1 MKLLILKMLQAVR
14 RHQAVLLAAFC
25 AFAGTS
31 AFSQDITFSGSAK
44 TAVGV
49 FIRGDNA
56 GDFSPAKETVSGEVD
71 ARFADCA
78 VFIAGN
84 AYFNAL
90 AANSGGSFSVTDGLG
105 AELQEAYFSWT
116 SNEFGNGLTAGLKF
130 GRQITAWGKADG
142 IRIAD
147 ILCPQNLASLGT
159 SNYSESR
166 LGIDAVK
173 ATFSGTYFSA
183 DAYWIPFFRPS
194 ALPFESWNPIGKV
207 LIPSSVIFA
216 GNAVPVMLGDISK
229 PELNIANSSY
239 AARVSFWFPA
249 IDFSLYGYYGFDDS
263 PNFLYTP
270 TITMPPKIDKFTV
283 TGKYYRYGMA
293 GFDLAV
299 PAGAFVIRA
308 ESAFFIER
316 ALQLGQTSLGGCER
330 KNELRALAG
339 IDWNKNGW
347 MLTAQYY
354 GDVVFDYVDSLARNA
369 YEHGATAN
377 LSKTL
382 FSETLTLSCTGL
394 VRLNDLDGFAG
405 LKAKYSLT
413 DEISLALAFDGYFP
427 GPKSDGTY
435 GKYKD
440 LSCVRFEGAVK
451 F

>member
-1 MKLLILKMLQAVR
+1 MLQAVR
-14 RHQAVLLAAFC
+14 RYRTALLAAFC

-56 GDFSPAKETVSGEVD
+56 GDFSPAKETVSGEID

-105 AELQEAYFSWT
+105 AELQEAYFTWT

-194 ALPFESWNPIGKV
+194 ALPFESWNPLRKA
-207 LIPSSVIFA
+207 LIPSSV
-216 GNAVPVMLGDISK
+216 GAVPVVLGDISK

-249 IDFSLYGYYGFDDS
+249 VDFSLYGYYGFDDS
-263 PNFLYTP
+263 PNLSYVP
-270 TITMPPKIDKFTV
+270 DMPPKITV

-316 ALQLGQTSLGGCER
+316 ALQLGQTSFGGCER

-354 GDVVFDYVDSLARNA
+354 GDVVFDYVDSLARDA

-377 LSKTL
+377 FSKTL

-394 VRLNDLDGFAG
+394 VRWNDLDGFAG

-440 LSCVRFEGAVK
+440 LSCVRFEGTVK

>member
-1 MKLLILKMLQAVR
+1 MLQAVR
-14 RHQAVLLAAFC
+14 RYRTAVFGAVCVLSASF
-25 AFAGTS
+25 

-56 GDFSPAKETVSGEVD
+56 GDFSPAKETVSGEID
-71 ARFADCA
+71 ARFADCS

-105 AELQEAYFSWT
+105 AELQEAYFTWT

-166 LGIDAVK
+166 LGIDAIK
-173 ATFSGTYFSA
+173 GTLSGTYFSA

-194 ALPFESWNPIGKV
+194 ALPFESWNPIRKA
-207 LIPSSVIFA
+207 LIPSSV
-216 GNAVPVMLGDISK
+216 GAVPVVLGDISK
-229 PELNIANSSY
+229 PEPNIANSSY

-249 IDFSLYGYYGFDDS
+249 VDFSLYGYYGFDDS
-263 PNFLYTP
+263 PNFMYTP
-270 TITMPPKIDKFTV
+270 GAMPPPKITV

-308 ESAFFIER
+308 ESAFFIAR
-316 ALQLGQTSLGGCER
+316 ALQLGQTSLGGYKR

-339 IDWNKNGW
+339 FDWIQNGW
-347 MLTAQYY
+347 TITAQYY
-354 GDVVFDYVDSLARNA
+354 GDAVFGYVDSLAREA

-440 LSCVRFEGAVK
+440 LSCVRFEGTVR

>member
-1 MKLLILKMLQAVR
+1 MLQLVR
-14 RHQAVLLAAFC
+14 RHQVALLAAFC

-56 GDFSPAKETVSGEVD
+56 GDFSPAKETVSGEID
-71 ARFADCA
+71 ARFADCS

-105 AELQEAYFSWT
+105 AELQEAYFTWT

-166 LGIDAVK
+166 LGIDAIK
-173 ATFSGTYFSA
+173 GTLSGTYFTA

-194 ALPFESWNPIGKV
+194 ALPFESWNPIRKA
-207 LIPSSVIFA
+207 LIPSSVSNGGFS
-216 GNAVPVMLGDISK
+216 VPVVLGDISK
-229 PELNIANSSY
+229 PELNIANSSC

-263 PNFLYTP
+263 PNLSYVPVTGS
-270 TITMPPKIDKFTV
+270 PPKITV
-283 TGKYYRYGMA
+283 TGKHYRYGMA

-316 ALQLGQTSLGGCER
+316 ALQLGQTSLGGCKR

-339 IDWNKNGW
+339 FDWNKNGW

-354 GDVVFDYVDSLARNA
+354 GDVVFDYVDSLARDA

-440 LSCVRFEGAVK
+440 LSCVRFEGTVK

>member
-1 MKLLILKMLQAVR
+1 MLQAVR
-14 RHQAVLLAAFC
+14 RYRTALLAAFC

-56 GDFSPAKETVSGEVD
+56 GDFSPAKETVSGEID

-105 AELQEAYFSWT
+105 AELQEAYFTWT

-194 ALPFESWNPIGKV
+194 ALPFESWNPLRKA
-207 LIPSSVIFA
+207 LIPSSV
-216 GNAVPVMLGDISK
+216 GAVPVVLGDISK

-263 PNFLYTP
+263 PNLSYVP
-270 TITMPPKIDKFTV
+270 DMPPKITV

-316 ALQLGQTSLGGCER
+316 ALQLGQTSFGGCER

-354 GDVVFDYVDSLARNA
+354 GDVVFDYVDSLARDA

-377 LSKTL
+377 FSKTL

-394 VRLNDLDGFAG
+394 VRWNDLDGFAG

-440 LSCVRFEGAVK
+440 LSCVRFEGTVK

>member
-1 MKLLILKMLQAVR
+1 MKLLILKILQAVR
-14 RHQAVLLAAFC
+14 RYRTAVFGAVCVLSASF
-25 AFAGTS
+25 

-56 GDFSPAKETVSGEVD
+56 GDFSPAKETVSGEID
-71 ARFADCA
+71 ARFADCS

-105 AELQEAYFSWT
+105 AELQEAYFTWT
-116 SNEFGNGLTAGLKF
+116 SNEFGKGLTAGLKF

-166 LGIDAVK
+166 LGIDAIK
-173 ATFSGTYFSA
+173 ATLSGTYFSA

-194 ALPFESWNPIGKV
+194 ALPFESWNPLRKA
-207 LIPSSVIFA
+207 LIPSSV
-216 GNAVPVMLGDISK
+216 GAVPVVLGDISK

-263 PNFLYTP
+263 PNLSYVP
-270 TITMPPKIDKFTV
+270 DMPPKITV

-316 ALQLGQTSLGGCER
+316 ALQLGQTSLGGYKR
-330 KNELRALAG
+330 KNELRALVG
-339 IDWNKNGW
+339 FDWNKNGW

-354 GDVVFDYVDSLARNA
+354 GDVVFAYVDSLARDA

-440 LSCVRFEGAVK
+440 LSCVRFEGTVR

>member
-1 MKLLILKMLQAVR
+1 MLQLVR
-14 RHQAVLLAAFC
+14 RCQVALLAAFC

-56 GDFSPAKETVSGEVD
+56 GDFSPAKETVSGEID
-71 ARFADCA
+71 ARFADCS

-105 AELQEAYFSWT
+105 AELQEAYFTWT
-116 SNEFGNGLTAGLKF
+116 SNEFGKGLTAGLKF

-166 LGIDAVK
+166 LGIDAIK
-173 ATFSGTYFSA
+173 GTLSGTYFSA

-194 ALPFESWNPIGKV
+194 ALPFESWNPLRKA
-207 LIPSSVIFA
+207 LIPSSV
-216 GNAVPVMLGDISK
+216 GAVPVVLGDISK
-229 PELNIANSSY
+229 PELNIANSSC
-239 AARVSFWFPA
+239 AARISFWFPA

-263 PNFLYTP
+263 PNLSYASDMP
-270 TITMPPKIDKFTV
+270 TKITV

-316 ALQLGQTSLGGCER
+316 ALQLGQTSLGGYKR

-339 IDWNKNGW
+339 FDWNKNGW

-354 GDVVFDYVDSLARNA
+354 GDVVFAYVDSLARDA

-440 LSCVRFEGAVK
+440 LSCVRFEGTVK

>member
-1 MKLLILKMLQAVR
+1 MLQAVR
-14 RHQAVLLAAFC
+14 RYRTALLAAFC

-56 GDFSPAKETVSGEVD
+56 GDFSSAKETVSGEVD

-105 AELQEAYFSWT
+105 AELQEAYFTWT

-166 LGIDAVK
+166 LGIDAIK
-173 ATFSGTYFSA
+173 GTLSGTYFSA

-194 ALPFESWNPIGKV
+194 ALPFESWNPIRKA
-207 LIPSSVIFA
+207 LIPSSV
-216 GNAVPVMLGDISK
+216 GAVPVALGDISK

-263 PNFLYTP
+263 PNLSYAPDMP
-270 TITMPPKIDKFTV
+270 TKITV

-316 ALQLGQTSLGGCER
+316 ALQLGQTSLGGYER
-330 KNELRALAG
+330 KNGLRALAG
-339 IDWNKNGW
+339 FDWNKNGW

-354 GDVVFDYVDSLARNA
+354 GDVVFAYVDSLARDA

-394 VRLNDLDGFAG
+394 VRWNDLDGFAG

-440 LSCVRFEGAVK
+440 LSCVRFEGTVK

>member
-1 MKLLILKMLQAVR
+1 MVQTVR
-14 RHQAVLLAAFC
+14 RHRTSVLALVCVITASF
-25 AFAGTS
+25 
-31 AFSQDITFSGSAK
+31 AFSQNITFSGSAK

-56 GDFSPAKETVSGEVD
+56 GDFSSAKETVSGEVD
-71 ARFADCA
+71 ARFANCT

-90 AANSGGSFSVTDGLG
+90 AANSGGSFSVADGLG
-105 AELQEAYFSWT
+105 AELQEAYFTWT
-116 SNEFGNGLTAGLKF
+116 SNEFAKGLTAGLKI

-159 SNYSESR
+159 ANYSESR

-194 ALPFESWNPIGKV
+194 ALPLESWNPIRKA
-207 LIPSSVIFA
+207 LIPSPA
-216 GNAVPVMLGDISK
+216 GVEVVLGDISK

-249 IDFSLYGYYGFDDS
+249 VDFSLYGYYGFDDS
-263 PNFLYTP
+263 PNFMYTP
-270 TITMPPKIDKFTV
+270 DAMPPTKITV

-316 ALQLGQTSLGGCER
+316 ALQLGQTSFGGCER

-339 IDWNKNGW
+339 IDWSKNGW

-354 GDVVFDYVDSLARNA
+354 GDVVFAYVDSLARDA
-369 YEHGATAN
+369 YEHGATVN

-394 VRLNDLDGFAG
+394 VRWNDLDGFAG
-405 LKAKYSLT
+405 LKVKYNLT
-413 DEISLALAFDGYFP
+413 DEISLLLAFDGYFP

-440 LSCVRFEGAVK
+440 LSCVRFEGTVK

>member
-1 MKLLILKMLQAVR
+1 MLQLVR
-14 RHQAVLLAAFC
+14 RYRTAVFEVVCVLSASF
-25 AFAGTS
+25 
-31 AFSQDITFSGSAK
+31 AFSQNITFSGSAK

-56 GDFSPAKETVSGEVD
+56 GDFSSAKETVSGEVD

-105 AELQEAYFSWT
+105 AELQEAYFTWT

-173 ATFSGTYFSA
+173 ATLSGTYFSA

-194 ALPFESWNPIGKV
+194 ALPFESWNPLRKA
-207 LIPSSVIFA
+207 LIPSSV
-216 GNAVPVMLGDISK
+216 GAVPVVLGDISK

-263 PNFLYTP
+263 PNLSYAPDMP
-270 TITMPPKIDKFTV
+270 TKITV

-316 ALQLGQTSLGGCER
+316 ALQLGQTSFGGCER

-354 GDVVFDYVDSLARNA
+354 GDVVFVYVDSLARDA

-440 LSCVRFEGAVK
+440 LSCVRFEGTVK

>member
-1 MKLLILKMLQAVR
+1 MLQVVR
-14 RHQAVLLAAFC
+14 RCRTVVFGAVCVLSASF
-25 AFAGTS
+25 
-31 AFSQDITFSGSAK
+31 AFSQNITFSGSAK

-56 GDFSPAKETVSGEVD
+56 GDFSPAKETVSGEID

-105 AELQEAYFSWT
+105 AELQEAYFTWT
-116 SNEFGNGLTAGLKF
+116 SNEFANGLTAGLKF

-194 ALPFESWNPIGKV
+194 ALPFESWNPLRKA
-207 LIPSSVIFA
+207 LIPSSV
-216 GNAVPVMLGDISK
+216 GAVPVVLGDISK

-249 IDFSLYGYYGFDDS
+249 VDFSLYGYYGFDDS
-263 PNFLYTP
+263 PNLSYTFTAIP
-270 TITMPPKIDKFTV
+270 SPKFTV
-283 TGKYYRYGMA
+283 TGKYYRYGMT

-316 ALQLGQTSLGGCER
+316 ALQLGQTSLGGYER

-339 IDWNKNGW
+339 IDWSKNGW

-354 GDVVFDYVDSLARNA
+354 GDVVFAYVDSLARDA

-382 FSETLTLSCTGL
+382 FSDTLTLSCTGL
-394 VRLNDLDGFAG
+394 VRWNDLDGFAG
-405 LKAKYSLT
+405 LKAKYNLT

>member
-1 MKLLILKMLQAVR
+1 MLQAVR
-14 RHQAVLLAAFC
+14 RYRTALLAAFC

-56 GDFSPAKETVSGEVD
+56 GDFSPAKETVSGEID

-105 AELQEAYFSWT
+105 AELQEAYFTWT

-166 LGIDAVK
+166 LGIDAIK
-173 ATFSGTYFSA
+173 ATLSGTYFSA
-183 DAYWIPFFRPS
+183 DAYWIPFFRSS
-194 ALPFESWNPIGKV
+194 ALPFESWNPLRKA

-216 GNAVPVMLGDISK
+216 GNAVPVELGDISK
-229 PELNIANSSY
+229 PELNVANSSY

-263 PNFLYTP
+263 PNLSYVPDMP
-270 TITMPPKIDKFTV
+270 TKITV

-330 KNELRALAG
+330 KNELRAIAG
-339 IDWNKNGW
+339 IDWSKNGW

-354 GDVVFDYVDSLARNA
+354 GDVVFDYVDSLARDA

-382 FSETLTLSCTGL
+382 FSDTLTLSCTGL

-440 LSCVRFEGAVK
+440 LSCVRFEGTVK

>member
-14 RHQAVLLAAFC
+14 RCQVALLAAFC

-56 GDFSPAKETVSGEVD
+56 GDFSPAKETVSGEID
-71 ARFADCA
+71 ARFADCS

-105 AELQEAYFSWT
+105 AELQEAYFTWT
-116 SNEFGNGLTAGLKF
+116 SNEFANGLTAGLKF

-166 LGIDAVK
+166 LGIDAIK
-173 ATFSGTYFSA
+173 GTLSGTYFSA

-194 ALPFESWNPIGKV
+194 ALPFESWNPLRKV

-216 GNAVPVMLGDISK
+216 GNAVPVVLGDISK
-229 PELNIANSSY
+229 PEFNIANSSY

-263 PNFLYTP
+263 PNLSYVP
-270 TITMPPKIDKFTV
+270 DMPPKITV

-316 ALQLGQTSLGGCER
+316 ALQLGQTSLGGYKR

-339 IDWNKNGW
+339 FDWNKNGW

-354 GDVVFDYVDSLARNA
+354 GDVVFAYVDSLARDA

-377 LSKTL
+377 ISKTL

-440 LSCVRFEGAVK
+440 LSCVRFEGTVK

>member
-14 RHQAVLLAAFC
+14 RYRTAVFGAVCVLSASF
-25 AFAGTS
+25 

-44 TAVGV
+44 TAIGV

-105 AELQEAYFSWT
+105 AELQEAYFTWT
-116 SNEFGNGLTAGLKF
+116 SNEFANGLTAGLKF

-166 LGIDAVK
+166 LGIDAIK
-173 ATFSGTYFSA
+173 ATLSGTYFSA
-183 DAYWIPFFRPS
+183 DAYWIPFFRSS
-194 ALPFESWNPIGKV
+194 ALPFESWNPLRKA

-216 GNAVPVMLGDISK
+216 GNAVPVELGDISK
-229 PELNIANSSY
+229 PELNVANSSY

-263 PNFLYTP
+263 PNLSYVPDMP
-270 TITMPPKIDKFTV
+270 TKITV

-330 KNELRALAG
+330 KNELRAIAG
-339 IDWNKNGW
+339 IDWSKNGW

-354 GDVVFDYVDSLARNA
+354 GDVVFDYVDSLARDA

-382 FSETLTLSCTGL
+382 FSDTLTLSCTGL

-440 LSCVRFEGAVK
+440 LSCVRFEGTVK

>member
-1 MKLLILKMLQAVR
+1 MLQAVWR
-14 RHQAVLLAAFC
+14 YRTAVFGAVCVL
-25 AFAGTS
+25 FAS
-31 AFSQDITFSGSAK
+31 FAFSQDITFSGSAK
-44 TAVGV
+44 TAIGV

-56 GDFSPAKETVSGEVD
+56 GDFSPAKETVSGEID

-105 AELQEAYFSWT
+105 AELQEAYFTWT
-116 SNEFGNGLTAGLKF
+116 SNEFAKGLTAGLKI

-159 SNYSESR
+159 ANYSESR
-166 LGIDAVK
+166 LGIDAIK
-173 ATFSGTYFSA
+173 ATLSGTYFSA

-194 ALPFESWNPIGKV
+194 ALPFESWNPLRKA

-216 GNAVPVMLGDISK
+216 GNAVPVVLGDISK

-263 PNFLYTP
+263 PNLSYEP
-270 TITMPPKIDKFTV
+270 GAMPPPKITV

-316 ALQLGQTSLGGCER
+316 ALQLGQTSLGGYER
-330 KNELRALAG
+330 KNGLRALAG
-339 IDWNKNGW
+339 FDWNKNGW

-354 GDVVFDYVDSLARNA
+354 GDVVFAYVDSLARDA

-440 LSCVRFEGAVK
+440 LSCVRFEGTVR

>member
-1 MKLLILKMLQAVR
+1 MLQAVR
-14 RHQAVLLAAFC
+14 RYRTALLAAFC

-31 AFSQDITFSGSAK
+31 AFSQNITFSGSAK

-56 GDFSPAKETVSGEVD
+56 GDFSSAKETVSGEID

-90 AANSGGSFSVTDGLG
+90 AANSGGSFSVVDGLG
-105 AELQEAYFSWT
+105 AELQEAYFTWT
-116 SNEFGNGLTAGLKF
+116 SNEFGNGLTAGLKL

-142 IRIAD
+142 VRIAD

-173 ATFSGTYFSA
+173 ATLSGTYFSA

-194 ALPFESWNPIGKV
+194 ALPFESWNPIGKA

-216 GNAVPVMLGDISK
+216 GNAVPVELGDISK

-263 PNFLYTP
+263 PNLSYVPDMP
-270 TITMPPKIDKFTV
+270 TKITV

-316 ALQLGQTSLGGCER
+316 ALQLGQTSFGGCER

-354 GDVVFDYVDSLARNA
+354 GDVVFAYVDSLARDA
-369 YEHGATAN
+369 YEHGSTAN

-382 FSETLTLSCTGL
+382 FSDTLTLSCTGL
-394 VRLNDLDGFAG
+394 VRWNDLDGFAG
-405 LKAKYSLT
+405 LKVKYNLT

-440 LSCVRFEGAVK
+440 LSCVRFEGTVK

>member
-1 MKLLILKMLQAVR
+1 MLQAVR
-14 RHQAVLLAAFC
+14 RYRTAVFGAVCVLSASF
-25 AFAGTS
+25 

-56 GDFSPAKETVSGEVD
+56 GDFSPAKETVSGEID

-105 AELQEAYFSWT
+105 AELQEAYFTWT
-116 SNEFGNGLTAGLKF
+116 SNEFANGLTAGLKF

-166 LGIDAVK
+166 LGIDAIK
-173 ATFSGTYFSA
+173 GTLSGTYFSA

-194 ALPFESWNPIGKV
+194 ALPFESWNPIRKA
-207 LIPSSVIFA
+207 LIPSSV
-216 GNAVPVMLGDISK
+216 GTVPVVLGDISK
-229 PELNIANSSY
+229 PEPNIANSSY

-249 IDFSLYGYYGFDDS
+249 VDFSLYGYYGFDDS
-263 PNFLYTP
+263 PNFMYTP
-270 TITMPPKIDKFTV
+270 GAMPPPKITV

-316 ALQLGQTSLGGCER
+316 ALQLGQTSLGGYKR
-330 KNELRALAG
+330 KNELRALVG
-339 IDWNKNGW
+339 FDWNKNGW

-354 GDVVFDYVDSLARNA
+354 GDVVFAYVDSLARDA

-440 LSCVRFEGAVK
+440 LSCVRFEGTVR

>member
-1 MKLLILKMLQAVR
+1 MQAVR
-14 RHQAVLLAAFC
+14 RHRFSVIALVCVLTVSF
-25 AFAGTS
+25 

-44 TAVGV
+44 TSVGV

-56 GDFSPAKETVSGEVD
+56 GDFSSAKETVSGEVD
-71 ARFADCA
+71 ARFANCT

-90 AANSGGSFSVTDGLG
+90 AANSGGSFSVADGLG
-105 AELQEAYFSWT
+105 AELQEAYFTWT
-116 SNEFGNGLTAGLKF
+116 SNEFAKGLTAGLKI

-159 SNYSESR
+159 ANYSESR

-194 ALPFESWNPIGKV
+194 ALPLESWNPIGKA

-216 GNAVPVMLGDISK
+216 GNAVPVVLGDISK
-229 PELNIANSSY
+229 PELNIANSSC
-239 AARVSFWFPA
+239 AVRVSFWFPA

-263 PNFLYTP
+263 PNLSYAP
-270 TITMPPKIDKFTV
+270 DAMPPTKITV

-316 ALQLGQTSLGGCER
+316 ALQLGQTSLGGFER

-354 GDVVFDYVDSLARNA
+354 GDAVFAYVDSLARDA

-377 LSKTL
+377 FSKTL
-382 FSETLTLSCTGL
+382 FSDTLTLSCTGL
-394 VRLNDLDGFAG
+394 VRWNDLDGFAG
-405 LKAKYSLT
+405 LKVKYNLT
-413 DEISLALAFDGYFP
+413 DEISLLLAFDGYFP
-427 GPKSDGTY
+427 GPKSEGTY

-440 LSCVRFEGAVK
+440 LSCVRFEGTVR

>member
-1 MKLLILKMLQAVR
+1 MR
-14 RHQAVLLAAFC
+14 RRRSAVLGTVCVLAAS
-25 AFAGTS
+25 FAS
-31 AFSQDITFSGSAK
+31 SQDITFSASAK

-56 GDFSPAKETVSGEVD
+56 GNFSSAKETVSGEVD
-71 ARFADCA
+71 ARFANCT

-90 AANSGGSFSVTDGLG
+90 AVNSGGSFSVVDGLG
-105 AELQEAYFSWT
+105 AELQEAYFTWT
-116 SNEFGNGLTAGLKF
+116 SNEFAKGLTAGLKV
-130 GRQITAWGKADG
+130 GRQISAWGKADG

-147 ILCPQNLASLGT
+147 ILCPQNLSSLDT
-159 SNYSESR
+159 ANYSESR

-173 ATFSGTYFSA
+173 ATFSGTYFSV
-183 DAYWIPFFRPS
+183 DVYWIPFFRPS
-194 ALPFESWNPIGKV
+194 ALPLESWNPIRKALFSG
-207 LIPSSVIFA
+207 PA
-216 GNAVPVMLGDISK
+216 GAEVEIRDISK

-249 IDFSLYGYYGFDDS
+249 IDFSLYGYYGFDDL
-263 PNFLYTP
+263 PNLSYALTTTP
-270 TITMPPKIDKFTV
+270 PTKITV

-299 PAGAFVIRA
+299 PLGAFVIRA
-308 ESAFFIER
+308 ESAFFPER
-316 ALQLGQTSLGGCER
+316 AVQLGQTSLGGFER

-354 GDVVFDYVDSLARNA
+354 GDVIFAYVDSLARDA

-377 LSKTL
+377 FSKTL
-382 FSETLTLSCTGL
+382 FSDTLTLSCAAL
-394 VRLNDLDGFAG
+394 VRWNDLDGFAG
-405 LKAKYSLT
+405 LKVKYNLT
-413 DEISLALAFDGYFP
+413 DEISLLLAFDGYFP
-427 GPKSDGTY
+427 GPKSEGTY

-440 LSCVRFEGAVK
+440 LSCVRFEGTVR

>member
-1 MKLLILKMLQAVR
+1 MNLLILKMLQAVR
-14 RHQAVLLAAFC
+14 RYRTAVFGAVCVLSASF
-25 AFAGTS
+25 

-56 GDFSPAKETVSGEVD
+56 GDFSPAKETVSGEID

-90 AANSGGSFSVTDGLG
+90 AANSGGSFSLTDGLG

-116 SNEFGNGLTAGLKF
+116 SNEFGNGLTAGLKI

-166 LGIDAVK
+166 LGIDAIK
-173 ATFSGTYFSA
+173 GTLSGTYFSA

-194 ALPFESWNPIGKV
+194 ALPFESWNPIRKA

-216 GNAVPVMLGDISK
+216 GNTIPVVLGDISK
-229 PELNIANSSY
+229 PELNIANSSC

-249 IDFSLYGYYGFDDS
+249 VDFSLYGYYGFDDS
-263 PNFLYTP
+263 PNLSYVPDMP
-270 TITMPPKIDKFTV
+270 TKITV

-316 ALQLGQTSLGGCER
+316 ALQLGQTSLGGYKR

-339 IDWNKNGW
+339 FDWNKNGW

-354 GDVVFDYVDSLARNA
+354 GDVVFDYVDSLARDA

-440 LSCVRFEGAVK
+440 LSCVRFEGTVR

>member
-1 MKLLILKMLQAVR
+1 MLQAVR
-14 RHQAVLLAAFC
+14 RYQVALLAAFC

-56 GDFSPAKETVSGEVD
+56 GDFSPAKETVSGEID

-90 AANSGGSFSVTDGLG
+90 AANSGGSFSVVDGLG
-105 AELQEAYFSWT
+105 AELQEAYFTWT
-116 SNEFGNGLTAGLKF
+116 SNEFGKGLTAGLKF

-166 LGIDAVK
+166 LGIDAIK
-173 ATFSGTYFSA
+173 GTLSGTYFSA

-194 ALPFESWNPIGKV
+194 ALPFESWNPIRKA
-207 LIPSSVIFA
+207 LIPSSV
-216 GNAVPVMLGDISK
+216 GAVPVVLGDISK

-249 IDFSLYGYYGFDDS
+249 VDFSLYGYYGFDDS
-263 PNFLYTP
+263 PNFMYTP
-270 TITMPPKIDKFTV
+270 GAMPPPKITV

-316 ALQLGQTSLGGCER
+316 ALQLGQTSLGGYKR
-330 KNELRALAG
+330 KNELRALVG
-339 IDWNKNGW
+339 FDWNKNGW

-354 GDVVFDYVDSLARNA
+354 GDVVFAYVDSLARDA

-440 LSCVRFEGAVK
+440 LSCVRFEGTVR

>member
-1 MKLLILKMLQAVR
+1 MTV
-14 RHQAVLLAAFC
+14 H
-25 AFAGTS
+25 S
-31 AFSQDITFSGSAK
+31 K
-44 TAVGV
+44 TAAALDAA
-49 FIRGDNA
+49 RRA
-56 GDFSPAKETVSGEVD
+56 G
-71 ARFADCA
+71 
-78 VFIAGN
+78 
-84 AYFNAL
+84 
-90 AANSGGSFSVTDGLG
+90 
-105 AELQEAYFSWT
+105 
-116 SNEFGNGLTAGLKF
+116 
-130 GRQITAWGKADG
+130 
-142 IRIAD
+142 
-147 ILCPQNLASLGT
+147 
-159 SNYSESR
+159 R

-194 ALPFESWNPIGKV
+194 ALPFESWNPLRKA
-207 LIPSSVIFA
+207 LIPSPA
-216 GNAVPVMLGDISK
+216 GVEVVLGDISK

-263 PNFLYTP
+263 PNLSYVP
-270 TITMPPKIDKFTV
+270 DMPPKITV

-354 GDVVFDYVDSLARNA
+354 GDVVFAYVDSLARDA
-369 YEHGATAN
+369 YEHGATVN

-440 LSCVRFEGAVK
+440 LSCVRFEGTVK

>member
-1 MKLLILKMLQAVR
+1 MLQAVR
-14 RHQAVLLAAFC
+14 RYRTAVFGAVCVLSASF
-25 AFAGTS
+25 

-44 TAVGV
+44 TAIGV
-49 FIRGDNA
+49 FIRDDNA
-56 GDFSPAKETVSGEVD
+56 GDFSPAKETVSGEID

-105 AELQEAYFSWT
+105 AELQEAYFTWT

-166 LGIDAVK
+166 LGIDAIK
-173 ATFSGTYFSA
+173 GTLSGTYFSA

-194 ALPFESWNPIGKV
+194 ALPFESWNPIRKA
-207 LIPSSVIFA
+207 LIPSSV
-216 GNAVPVMLGDISK
+216 GAVPVVLGDISK

-249 IDFSLYGYYGFDDS
+249 VDFSLYGYYGFDDS
-263 PNFLYTP
+263 PNFMYTP
-270 TITMPPKIDKFTV
+270 GAMPPPKITV

-316 ALQLGQTSLGGCER
+316 ALQLGQTSLGGYKR

-339 IDWNKNGW
+339 FDWNKNGW

-354 GDVVFDYVDSLARNA
+354 GDVVFAYVDSLARDA

-440 LSCVRFEGAVK
+440 LSCVRFEGTVK

>member
-1 MKLLILKMLQAVR
+1 MLQPVR
-14 RHQAVLLAAFC
+14 RCFAASVALFC
-25 AFAGTS
+25 AFAGFR

-56 GDFSPAKETVSGEVD
+56 GDFSSAKETVSGEVD
-71 ARFADCA
+71 ARFANCT

-90 AANSGGSFSVTDGLG
+90 AANSGGSFSVVDGLG
-105 AELQEAYFSWT
+105 AELQEAYFTWT
-116 SNEFGNGLTAGLKF
+116 SNEFAKGLTAGLKI

-166 LGIDAVK
+166 LGIDAIK
-173 ATFSGTYFSA
+173 ATLSGTYFSA

-194 ALPFESWNPIGKV
+194 ALPFESWNPLRKA
-207 LIPSSVIFA
+207 LIPSSV
-216 GNAVPVMLGDISK
+216 GAVPVVLGDISK

-263 PNFLYTP
+263 PNFMYTP
-270 TITMPPKIDKFTV
+270 DAMPPTKITV

-316 ALQLGQTSLGGCER
+316 ALQLGQTSFGGCER

-354 GDVVFDYVDSLARNA
+354 GDVVFDYVDSLARDA

-394 VRLNDLDGFAG
+394 VRWNDLDGFAG

-440 LSCVRFEGAVK
+440 LSCVRFEGTVR

>member
-1 MKLLILKMLQAVR
+1 MKLLILKMLQLVR

-105 AELQEAYFSWT
+105 AELQEAYFTWT

-194 ALPFESWNPIGKV
+194 ALPFESWNPIRKA
-207 LIPSSVIFA
+207 LIPSSV
-216 GNAVPVMLGDISK
+216 GAVPVVLGDISK

-249 IDFSLYGYYGFDDS
+249 VDFSLYGYYGFDDS
-263 PNFLYTP
+263 PNLSYTFTAIP
-270 TITMPPKIDKFTV
+270 SPKFTV

-316 ALQLGQTSLGGCER
+316 ALQLGQTSFGGCER

-339 IDWNKNGW
+339 IDWSKNGW

-354 GDVVFDYVDSLARNA
+354 GDVVFAYVDSLARDA

-377 LSKTL
+377 FSKTL

-394 VRLNDLDGFAG
+394 VRWNDLDGFAG

-440 LSCVRFEGAVK
+440 LSCVRFEGTVK

>member
-1 MKLLILKMLQAVR
+1 MLQPVR
-14 RHQAVLLAAFC
+14 RCFAASVALFC
-25 AFAGTS
+25 AFAGFR

-56 GDFSPAKETVSGEVD
+56 GDFSPAKETVSGEID

-90 AANSGGSFSVTDGLG
+90 AANSSGSFSVTDGLG
-105 AELQEAYFSWT
+105 AELQEAYFTWT

-147 ILCPQNLASLGT
+147 ILCPQNLTSLNT

-166 LGIDAVK
+166 LGIDAIK
-173 ATFSGTYFSA
+173 ATLSGTYFSA

-194 ALPFESWNPIGKV
+194 ALPLESWNPIRNAIV
-207 LIPSSVIFA
+207 PSSVA
-216 GNAVPVMLGDISK
+216 MSGTSVPVVLGDISK
-229 PELNIANSSY
+229 PEPNIANAGY

-263 PNFLYTP
+263 PNFMYTP
-270 TITMPPKIDKFTV
+270 DAMPPTKITV

-316 ALQLGQTSLGGCER
+316 ALQLGGSFGGGYER
-330 KNELRALAG
+330 KNELRSLAG
-339 IDWNKNGW
+339 FDWIQNGW
-347 MLTAQYY
+347 TITAQYY
-354 GDVVFDYVDSLARNA
+354 GDAVFGYVDSLARDA

-427 GPKSDGTY
+427 GPKSDGSY

-440 LSCVRFEGAVK
+440 LSCVRFEGV
-451 F
+451 FTF

>member
-1 MKLLILKMLQAVR
+1 MRRRRSALLGTVC
-14 RHQAVLLAAFC
+14 VLAAS
-25 AFAGTS
+25 FAS
-31 AFSQDITFSGSAK
+31 SQDITFSASAK

-56 GDFSPAKETVSGEVD
+56 GNFSSAKETVSGEVD
-71 ARFADCA
+71 ARFANCT

-90 AANSGGSFSVTDGLG
+90 AVNSGGSFSVVDGLG
-105 AELQEAYFSWT
+105 AELQEAYFTWT
-116 SNEFGNGLTAGLKF
+116 SNEFAKGLTAGLKV
-130 GRQITAWGKADG
+130 GRQISAWGKADG

-147 ILCPQNLASLGT
+147 ILCPQNLSSLGT
-159 SNYSESR
+159 ANYSESR

-194 ALPFESWNPIGKV
+194 ALPLESWNPIRKALFSG
-207 LIPSSVIFA
+207 PA
-216 GNAVPVMLGDISK
+216 GVEVVLGDISK

-239 AARVSFWFPA
+239 AARVGFWFPA
-249 IDFSLYGYYGFDDS
+249 LDFSLYGYYGFDDS
-263 PNFLYTP
+263 PNLSYAP
-270 TITMPPKIDKFTV
+270 DAMPPTKITV

-308 ESAFFIER
+308 ESAFFPER
-316 ALQLGQTSLGGCER
+316 ALQLGQTSLGGFER

-354 GDVVFDYVDSLARNA
+354 GDVIFAYVDSLARDA

-377 LSKTL
+377 FSKTL
-382 FSETLTLSCTGL
+382 FSDTLTLSCAAL
-394 VRLNDLDGFAG
+394 VRWNDLDGFAG
-405 LKAKYSLT
+405 LKVKYNLT
-413 DEISLALAFDGYFP
+413 DEISLLLAFDGYFP
-427 GPKSDGTY
+427 GPKSEGTY

-440 LSCVRFEGAVK
+440 LSCVRFEGTVR

>member
-1 MKLLILKMLQAVR
+1 MLQAVR
-14 RHQAVLLAAFC
+14 RYRTAVFGAVCVLSASF
-25 AFAGTS
+25 

-44 TAVGV
+44 TAIGV

-56 GDFSPAKETVSGEVD
+56 GDFSPAKETVSGEID

-105 AELQEAYFSWT
+105 AELQEAYFTWT
-116 SNEFGNGLTAGLKF
+116 SNEFANGLTAGLKF

-166 LGIDAVK
+166 LGIDAIK
-173 ATFSGTYFSA
+173 GTLSGTYFSA

-194 ALPFESWNPIGKV
+194 ALPFESWNPIRKA
-207 LIPSSVIFA
+207 LIPSSV
-216 GNAVPVMLGDISK
+216 GAVPVVLGDISK

-263 PNFLYTP
+263 PNLSYAPDMP
-270 TITMPPKIDKFTV
+270 TKITV

-316 ALQLGQTSLGGCER
+316 ALQLGQTSFGGCER

-354 GDVVFDYVDSLARNA
+354 GDVVFAYVDSLARDA

-394 VRLNDLDGFAG
+394 VRWNDLDGFAG
-405 LKAKYSLT
+405 LKAKYNLT

-440 LSCVRFEGAVK
+440 LSCVRFEGTVK

>member
-1 MKLLILKMLQAVR
+1 MLQLVR
-14 RHQAVLLAAFC
+14 RCQVALLAAFC

-56 GDFSPAKETVSGEVD
+56 GDFSPAKETVSGEID
-71 ARFADCA
+71 ARFADCS

-105 AELQEAYFSWT
+105 AELQEAYFTWT

-166 LGIDAVK
+166 LGIDAIK
-173 ATFSGTYFSA
+173 ATLSGTYFSA

-194 ALPFESWNPIGKV
+194 ALPFESWNPIRNAIV
-207 LIPSSVIFA
+207 PSSVA
-216 GNAVPVMLGDISK
+216 MSGTSVPVVLGDISK
-229 PELNIANSSY
+229 PEPNIANSSY

-249 IDFSLYGYYGFDDS
+249 LDFSLYGYYGFDDS
-263 PNFLYTP
+263 PNFMYTP
-270 TITMPPKIDKFTV
+270 DAMPPTKITV

-316 ALQLGQTSLGGCER
+316 ALQLGGSFGGGYER
-330 KNELRALAG
+330 KNELRSLAG
-339 IDWNKNGW
+339 FDWIQNGW
-347 MLTAQYY
+347 TITAQYY
-354 GDVVFDYVDSLARNA
+354 GDAVFGYVDSLAREA

-377 LSKTL
+377 ISKTL

-413 DEISLALAFDGYFP
+413 DEISLLLAFDGYFP

-440 LSCVRFEGAVK
+440 LSCVRFEGV
-451 F
+451 FTF

>member
-1 MKLLILKMLQAVR
+1 MKLLILKILQAVR
-14 RHQAVLLAAFC
+14 RYRTAVFGAVCVLSASF
-25 AFAGTS
+25 

-56 GDFSPAKETVSGEVD
+56 GDFSPAKETVSGEID

-105 AELQEAYFSWT
+105 AELQEAYFTWT

-166 LGIDAVK
+166 LGIDAIK
-173 ATFSGTYFSA
+173 GTLSGTYFTA

-194 ALPFESWNPIGKV
+194 ALPFESWNPLRKA
-207 LIPSSVIFA
+207 LIPSSV
-216 GNAVPVMLGDISK
+216 GAVPVVLGDISK

-263 PNFLYTP
+263 PNLSYVP
-270 TITMPPKIDKFTV
+270 DMPPKITV

-293 GFDLAV
+293 GFDFAV

-316 ALQLGQTSLGGCER
+316 ALQLGQTSLGGYKR

-354 GDVVFDYVDSLARNA
+354 GDVVFAYVDSLARDA

-405 LKAKYSLT
+405 LKAKYNLT

-440 LSCVRFEGAVK
+440 LSCVRFEGTVR

>member
-1 MKLLILKMLQAVR
+1 MLQAVR
-14 RHQAVLLAAFC
+14 RCRTAVF
-25 AFAGTS
+25 GTVCVLS
-31 AFSQDITFSGSAK
+31 ASFAFSQNITFSGSAK

-56 GDFSPAKETVSGEVD
+56 GDFSPAKETVSGEID
-71 ARFADCA
+71 ARFADCS

-105 AELQEAYFSWT
+105 AELQEAYFTWT
-116 SNEFGNGLTAGLKF
+116 SNEFANGLTAGLKF

-166 LGIDAVK
+166 LGIDAIK
-173 ATFSGTYFSA
+173 GTLSGTYFSA

-194 ALPFESWNPIGKV
+194 ALPFESWNPLRKA
-207 LIPSSVIFA
+207 LIPSSV
-216 GNAVPVMLGDISK
+216 GAVPVVLGDISK

-263 PNFLYTP
+263 PNLSYVP
-270 TITMPPKIDKFTV
+270 DMPPKITV

-316 ALQLGQTSLGGCER
+316 ALQLGQTSFGGCER

-354 GDVVFDYVDSLARNA
+354 GDVVFDYVDSLARDA

-440 LSCVRFEGAVK
+440 LSCVRFEGTVR

>member
-1 MKLLILKMLQAVR
+1 MLQLVR
-14 RHQAVLLAAFC
+14 RCRTAVF
-25 AFAGTS
+25 GTVCVLS
-31 AFSQDITFSGSAK
+31 ASFAFSQDITFSGSAK

-56 GDFSPAKETVSGEVD
+56 GDFSPAKETVSGEID

-105 AELQEAYFSWT
+105 AELQEAYFTWA
-116 SNEFGNGLTAGLKF
+116 SNEFGKGLTAGLKF

-194 ALPFESWNPIGKV
+194 ALPFESWNPLRKA
-207 LIPSSVIFA
+207 LIPSSV
-216 GNAVPVMLGDISK
+216 GAVPVVLGDISK
-229 PELNIANSSY
+229 PELNIANSSC

-263 PNFLYTP
+263 PNLSYAPDMP
-270 TITMPPKIDKFTV
+270 TKITV

-316 ALQLGQTSLGGCER
+316 ALQLGQTSLGGCKR

-354 GDVVFDYVDSLARNA
+354 GDVVFDYVDSLARDA

-440 LSCVRFEGAVK
+440 LSCVRFEGTVK

>member
-1 MKLLILKMLQAVR
+1 MR

-25 AFAGTS
+25 AFAGTA

-56 GDFSPAKETVSGEVD
+56 GDFSPAKETVSGEID
-71 ARFADCA
+71 ARFADCS

-105 AELQEAYFSWT
+105 AELQEAYFTWT

-166 LGIDAVK
+166 LGIDAIK
-173 ATFSGTYFSA
+173 GTLSGTYFSA

-194 ALPFESWNPIGKV
+194 TLPFESWNPLRKA
-207 LIPSSVIFA
+207 LIPSSV
-216 GNAVPVMLGDISK
+216 GTVPVVLGDISK
-229 PELNIANSSY
+229 PELNIANSSC

-249 IDFSLYGYYGFDDS
+249 VDFSLYGYYGFDDS
-263 PNFLYTP
+263 PNLSYAPDATL
-270 TITMPPKIDKFTV
+270 PPKIIV
-283 TGKYYRYGMA
+283 SGKYYRYGMA
-293 GFDLAV
+293 GFDK
-299 PAGAFVIRA
+299 
-308 ESAFFIER
+308 
-316 ALQLGQTSLGGCER
+316 R

-339 IDWNKNGW
+339 FDWNKNGW

-354 GDVVFDYVDSLARNA
+354 GDVVFAYVDSLARDS

-440 LSCVRFEGAVK
+440 LSCVRFEGTVR

>member
-1 MKLLILKMLQAVR
+1 MLQLVR
-14 RHQAVLLAAFC
+14 RCQVALLAAFC

-56 GDFSPAKETVSGEVD
+56 GDFSPAKETVSGEID
-71 ARFADCA
+71 ARFADCS

-105 AELQEAYFSWT
+105 AELQEAYFTWT
-116 SNEFGNGLTAGLKF
+116 SNEFGKGLTAGLKF

-166 LGIDAVK
+166 LGIDAIK
-173 ATFSGTYFSA
+173 GTLSGTYFSA

-194 ALPFESWNPIGKV
+194 ALPFESWNPLRKA
-207 LIPSSVIFA
+207 LIPSSV
-216 GNAVPVMLGDISK
+216 GAVPVVLGDISK
-229 PELNIANSSY
+229 PELNIANSSC
-239 AARVSFWFPA
+239 AARISFWFPA

-263 PNFLYTP
+263 PNFMYTP
-270 TITMPPKIDKFTV
+270 DAMPPTKITV

-316 ALQLGQTSLGGCER
+316 ALQLGQTSLGGYKR

-339 IDWNKNGW
+339 FDWNKNGW

-354 GDVVFDYVDSLARNA
+354 GDVVFAYVDSLARDA

-440 LSCVRFEGAVK
+440 LSCVRFEGTVK

>member
-1 MKLLILKMLQAVR
+1 MLQLVR
-14 RHQAVLLAAFC
+14 RCRTAVF
-25 AFAGTS
+25 GTVCVLS
-31 AFSQDITFSGSAK
+31 ASFAFSQDITFSGSAK

-56 GDFSPAKETVSGEVD
+56 GDFSPAKETVSGEID

-105 AELQEAYFSWT
+105 AELQEAYFTWT

-166 LGIDAVK
+166 LGIDAIK
-173 ATFSGTYFSA
+173 GTLSGTYFSA

-194 ALPFESWNPIGKV
+194 ALPFESWNPIRKA
-207 LIPSSVIFA
+207 LIPSSV
-216 GNAVPVMLGDISK
+216 GAVPVVLGDISK
-229 PELNIANSSY
+229 PEPNIANSSY

-249 IDFSLYGYYGFDDS
+249 VDFSVYGYYGFDDS
-263 PNFLYTP
+263 PNFMYTP
-270 TITMPPKIDKFTV
+270 GAMPPPKITV
-283 TGKYYRYGMA
+283 TGKYYRYSMA

-308 ESAFFIER
+308 ESAFFIAR
-316 ALQLGQTSLGGCER
+316 ALQLGQTSLGGYKR

-339 IDWNKNGW
+339 FDWNKNGW

-354 GDVVFDYVDSLARNA
+354 GDVVFAYVDSLARDA

-440 LSCVRFEGAVK
+440 LSSVRFEGTVR

>member
-1 MKLLILKMLQAVR
+1 MLQAVR
-14 RHQAVLLAAFC
+14 RYRTALLAAFC

-105 AELQEAYFSWT
+105 AELQEAYFTWT

-166 LGIDAVK
+166 LGIDAIK
-173 ATFSGTYFSA
+173 GTLSGTYFSA

-194 ALPFESWNPIGKV
+194 ALPFESWNPIRKA
-207 LIPSSVIFA
+207 LIPSSV
-216 GNAVPVMLGDISK
+216 GAVPVVLGDISK

-263 PNFLYTP
+263 PNLSYAPDMP
-270 TITMPPKIDKFTV
+270 TKITV

-316 ALQLGQTSLGGCER
+316 ALQLGQTSFGGCER

-354 GDVVFDYVDSLARNA
+354 GDVVFAYVDSLARDA

-394 VRLNDLDGFAG
+394 VRWNDLDGFAG

-440 LSCVRFEGAVK
+440 LSCVRFEGTVK

>member
-1 MKLLILKMLQAVR
+1 MLQAVR
-14 RHQAVLLAAFC
+14 RYRTAVFGAVCVLSASF
-25 AFAGTS
+25 

-44 TAVGV
+44 TAIGV

-56 GDFSPAKETVSGEVD
+56 GDFSPAKETVSGEID

-166 LGIDAVK
+166 LGIDAIK
-173 ATFSGTYFSA
+173 GTLSGTYFSA

-194 ALPFESWNPIGKV
+194 ALPFESWNPLRKA
-207 LIPSSVIFA
+207 LIPSSV
-216 GNAVPVMLGDISK
+216 GAVPVVLGDISK
-229 PELNIANSSY
+229 PEPNIANSSY

-263 PNFLYTP
+263 PNLSYVP
-270 TITMPPKIDKFTV
+270 DMPPKITV

-316 ALQLGQTSLGGCER
+316 ALQLGQTSLGGYKR

-339 IDWNKNGW
+339 FDWNKNGW

-354 GDVVFDYVDSLARNA
+354 GDVVFAYVDSLARDA

-440 LSCVRFEGAVK
+440 LSCVRFEGTVR

>member
-1 MKLLILKMLQAVR
+1 MLQVVR
-14 RHQAVLLAAFC
+14 RCRTAVF
-25 AFAGTS
+25 GTVCVLS
-31 AFSQDITFSGSAK
+31 ASFAFSQDITFSGSAK

-56 GDFSPAKETVSGEVD
+56 GDFSPAKETVSGEID

-90 AANSGGSFSVTDGLG
+90 AANSGGSFSVVDGLG
-105 AELQEAYFSWT
+105 AELQEAYFTWT

-166 LGIDAVK
+166 LGIDAIK
-173 ATFSGTYFSA
+173 GTLSGTYFSA

-194 ALPFESWNPIGKV
+194 ALPFESWNPIRKA
-207 LIPSSVIFA
+207 LIPSSV
-216 GNAVPVMLGDISK
+216 GAVPVVLGDISK

-249 IDFSLYGYYGFDDS
+249 VDFSLYGYYGFDDS
-263 PNFLYTP
+263 PNFMYTP
-270 TITMPPKIDKFTV
+270 DAMPPTKITV

-354 GDVVFDYVDSLARNA
+354 GDVVFAYVDSLARDA

-440 LSCVRFEGAVK
+440 LSCVRFEGTVR